1 MGRGLWR
8 LGLGLG
14 SYCLRPRS
22 WKTGFFPSFTPKNE
36 EESSQL
42 REDASSLKSM
52 LSSIERRLGELEK
65 QKTKD

>member
-14 SYCLRPRS
+14 SYCLRARS
-22 WKTGFFPSFTPKNE
+22 WRRGFFPSFTPDNE
-36 EESSQL
+36 EE
-42 REDASSLKSM
+42 APSLKSM

-65 QKTKD
+65 QRRKD